1 MVVLNKIAST
11 KDEKQKSRFGKGLE
25 IIFGEYEPKPFE
37 YIDKQIES
45 LIVTI
50 TEDYR
55 KMHDNEERL
64 NPTEYIDIDLTLL
77 KIYEL
82 SQSLEMLK
90 SILTDLQSDSI

>member
-1 MVVLNKIAST
+1 MDISNRVVPSMDDNS
-11 KDEKQKSRFGKGLE
+11 KSRFGKGLE